1 MHTFVYGNIQHR
13 NYAYLC
19 SKPEFFE
26 DIRRSRALD
35 NVIRYDITCKH
46 GELDLEQHQS
56 FGMLTSDLNS
66 GIVPRLLLFA
76 SGAEKYRSGRYAQGY
91 LCGDDDGDIY
101 GAEFQK
107 LLCAGFQSCSEVIN
121 TSQLKSLTIDSLP
134 LEVLHPRNLPR
145 EHMEQILTAL
155 FQKKRV
161 VIRLQ
166 EVGAAAMQAS
176 RETVLAI
183 FEKLPYEFRRSN
195 GYLTGA
201 SRQILLDAGQPLP
214 KAFSVVLLDGDA
226 DITGLR
232 SDRETLFLDLCRP
245 ELSIPVPAE
254 MKTLVDF
261 LSGAASGE
269 LEQFFAFCRRVRD
282 LEKNGAPL
290 ECSDYIM
297 LLSIFQAVPETVTDD
312 LMRSWAAELFGN
324 RRKKEAK
331 AFLYDRL
338 AKVLTPERLTEF
350 LLKELPADQEIQNLG
365 NLDGTKSGAPDRN
378 GVKPLLM
385 AQELQQ
391 RWDDNLDKSSV
402 AAALAG
408 WATEICFRQNAALLN
423 TEERTVATAQKLDY
437 LLRQIRPDAQLPL
450 VRYVQNAV
458 YQKIQCRCNE
468 IKKNV
473 ACAGLCFIPEA
484 LSLEETKEQLRT
496 VIGMQNDGLT
506 GEDISFPAWDEI
518 GSAKRIL
525 REIEAIEAYRA
536 GESTPQ
542 PRLVNPSKRA
552 WVRRCFPD
560 SKDLQIAL
568 AKQEKDGRARLTAQ
582 WALREDTGQW
592 VETLYIHCWPEEL
605 LKRGAGVNTSESWRR
620 AVEALFQPRF
630 GEQE

>member
-13 NYAYLC
+13 NYTYLC

-66 GIVPRLLLFA
+66 GIAPRLLLFA
-76 SGAEKYRSGRYAQGY
+76 AGAEKYRSGRYAQGY
-91 LCGDDDGDIY
+91 LCADDDGDIY
-101 GAEFQK
+101 GAEFQR
-107 LLCAGFQSCSEVIN
+107 LLCAGFRSCAEVIN
-121 TSQLKSLTIDSLP
+121 TSQLKSLTIGSLP
-134 LEVLHPRNLPR
+134 LQTLYPRALPR
-145 EHMEQILTAL
+145 EWMEQILAAL

-166 EVGAAAMQAS
+166 ETGAAAMQAS
-176 RETVLAI
+176 RETVLSI

-201 SRQILLDAGQPLP
+201 SRQILLDAAQPLP
-214 KAFSVVLLDGDA
+214 KAFSLVLLDGDA
-226 DITGLR
+226 DVTGIR
-232 SDRETLFLDLCRP
+232 SDRETFFLDLCRP
-245 ELSIPVPAE
+245 EASTPVPTE

-261 LSGAASGE
+261 LSDAASGE
-269 LEQFFAFCRRVRD
+269 LERFFAFCRQVRD
-282 LEKNGAPL
+282 LEKNGIPL
-290 ECSDYIM
+290 ECSDYTM
-297 LLSIFQAVPETVTDD
+297 LLSIFRAAPETATDG

-350 LLKELPADQEIQNLG
+350 LLKELPADQKIQNLG
-365 NLDGTKSGAPDRN
+365 KLDGTKSGAPDQN

-391 RWDDNLDKSSV
+391 RWGDHLSESSV
-402 AAALAG
+402 AAALTG
-408 WATEICFRQNAALLN
+408 WAAEICFRQNAALLN
-423 TEERTVATAQKLDY
+423 TEEPTVATAQKLDY
-437 LLRQIRPDAQLPL
+437 LLRQIRPNAQLPL

-458 YQKIQCRCNE
+458 YQKILCRCNE
-468 IKKNV
+468 IKKKV
-473 ACAGLCFIPEA
+473 ACAGLCFIPEN
-484 LSLEETKEQLRT
+484 LSLEEAKEQLRT

-506 GEDISFPAWDEI
+506 GGDVSFPAWNEI
-518 GSAKRIL
+518 GSARRIL
-525 REIEAIEAYRA
+525 GEMEAIEAYRA
-536 GESTPQ
+536 DESMPQ
-542 PRLVNPSKRA
+542 PRLADPARRA

-560 SKDLQIAL
+560 SRDLQIAL
-568 AKQEKDGRARLTAQ
+568 AKQEEGGRARLTAQ
-582 WALREDTGQW
+582 WALREDAGQW

-605 LKRGAGVNTSESWRR
+605 LKRGAGENTSESWRR
-620 AVEALFQPRF
+620 AVEALFPPRF